1 MVGVITRVEQRAKCV
16 HYFVEDLSSRGGIT
30 CIAWKKKKRLRKFDN
45 GSQEDTDGESED
57 VAPGQDVDMH
67 TFHLNDLVKINGKL
81 SVYRNDRQLT
91 IHKMIKI
98 EEENEESLWHLRIL
112 QQEKRT

>member
-1 MVGVITRVEQRAKCV
+1 MVGVITRIELRAKCV
-16 HYFVEDLSSRGGIT
+16 HYFVEDLSVSGGIT
-30 CIAWKKKKRLRKFDN
+30 CIAWKKRKQLRKLAN
-45 GSQEDTDGESED
+45 GSQEDTDREIED
-57 VAPGQDVDMH
+57 VASSQDVDMH
-67 TFHLNDLVKINGKL
+67 KFHLNDLVKINGKL

-112 QQEKRT
+112 QEKRT